1 MRMYILGIKYRI
13 FATLIWTKACSF
25 ITSLCIFP
33 FITPF
38 ITPSR
43 NTCAHF
49 IQSALDLFLDAY
61 LQFEL
66 WNYDLNITLNTLFC
80 HWHTM
85 IKQENVFHMKTKT
98 LSIQI
103 YGKTLIH
110 VNICITSKS
119 TLHQYQPSGLRTLSW
134 SWLGLIL
141 SKIIPILPRI
151 ILYFCYSR
159 HQSSSLDAYCT
170 LMTM

>member
-66 WNYDLNITLNTLFC
+66 WNYDLNIMLNTLFC

-85 IKQENVFHMKTKT
+85 IKQENVFHMKTKM

-103 YGKTLIH
+103 YGKNT
-110 VNICITSKS
+110 NTY
-119 TLHQYQPSGLRTLSW
+119 QYLYHIQINPPPISALWPSDLK
-134 SWLGLIL
+134 LIL
-141 SKIIPILPRI
+141 TWVDIK
-151 ILYFCYSR
+151 
-159 HQSSSLDAYCT
+159 
-170 LMTM
+170 